1 MKRFSEFLT
10 ERKNKSYQD
19 KLDEMRK
26 AFESTSRLSE
36 EESKKLLENYLS
48 DKGSTAAAVQMMKF
62 LDSSQSAKVLEGVR
76 KLASERAAV
85 MIGLTESPASERLVR
100 GVARS
105 VIRDHHEELER
116 LAYK

>member
-10 ERKNKSYQD
+10 ERKS
-19 KLDEMRK
+19 KLYEDRMEQMRK
-26 AFESTSRLSE
+26 AFESVSQLSE
-36 EESKKLLENYLS
+36 EEKNRQLEDLLL
-48 DKGSTAAAVQMMKF
+48 DKASTGAAVQMMKY
-62 LDSSQSAKVLEGVR
+62 LDSSQSAKVLESAR